1 MVKDAIPTNQ
11 EVATILGIDE
21 ASVEK
26 FRQETHRLQDG
37 ALLVQFAYWMPQE
50 LRQGLTGS
58 FTLTITLPPDPH
70 DRRERE

>member
-1 MVKDAIPTNQ
+1 MKDAIPTNQ
-11 EVATILGIDE
+11 EVAAILGIDE

-37 ALLVQFAYWMPQE
+37 AWLVQFAYWMP
-50 LRQGLTGS
+50 LTGS